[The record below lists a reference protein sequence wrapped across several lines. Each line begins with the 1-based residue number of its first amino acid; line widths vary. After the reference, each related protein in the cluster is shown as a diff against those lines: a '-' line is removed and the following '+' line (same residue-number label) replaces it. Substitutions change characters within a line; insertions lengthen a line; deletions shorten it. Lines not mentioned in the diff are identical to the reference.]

1 VIFEDVQ
8 RADQVAAVAGEARGQ
23 LDQAGAG
30 VGQALQGL
38 YASTRGE
45 LTGAGTAAA
54 ASMTD
59 TGNRGASDVGTAGAT
74 ILEKIGSATTSAVT
88 SINARGDRA
97 QATLVGGGQ
106 TFAQQLA
113 QGHGQFTSKLGGLV
127 DFATRTISEKV
138 DAGLAYQDQWVER
151 ARGEARSASQQIGQR
166 YDTLKAEADAQN
178 SAAQRSWLSDAWGAV
193 TGWIDSV
200 RQAFLRKLGNFWGG
214 LLFGILSAIVIVVIG
229 LAIGWAVGAIVG
241 LFIAS
246 STVAAIVT
254 AVILIGGAIGI
265 AIYARFQEFYADN
278 PGQDAGFW
286 RGLGLVGLGIADLTG
301 IPYMIEGI
309 TGQRAFGAKMNT
321 ADSAERFGMGL
332 VFFITAGIATWKG
345 VRWFRARG
353 PRTAPPPPPPGDRPP
368 VGDPHPPGAP
378 DPHAPAG
385 DPHAPAHDPNAPAH
399 DPNAPAHDPNAPAD
413 DPNAP
418 AGRQLGLSER
428 ATEALTRMENIKA
441 DPVGDANAQ
450 PNHNHYGA
458 ARREAVGEVV
468 ARRPDGTPFDH
479 IRDLQ
484 EAYRGLE
491 NVRAALEAEMRNPP
505 DTMTERG
512 LRVLLDK
519 YSELQGIMSRLKG
532 FLSSI
537 GQGNFP
543 PFHQWPPGS

>member
-8 RADQVAAVAGEARGQ
+8 RTDQVAAVAGEARGQ

-309 TGQRAFGAKMNT
+309 AGQRAFGAKMNT
-321 ADSAERFGMGL
+321 AQSAERFGMGL
-332 VFFITAGIATWKG
+332 VFFITAGIATWRG
-345 VRWFRARG
+345 VKWFRGRA
-353 PRTAPPPPPPGDRPP
+353 PTAPPVERPPVERPPADPNRAPVDPNRAPADPARAAGEPDQAPAEPNRPGRPAARPEAPRGWRGTLNEFGKRLRWPARSARAPGVPGANEIPVGEVNLDEVRAMGVDEAWARQQAQVYRAIADSEIGRNNPSARPRAEWLEALADRLRAQPRGPGLTVTPQPPPPRD
-368 VGDPHPPGAP
+368 
-378 DPHAPAG
+378 
-385 DPHAPAHDPNAPAH
+385 HD
-399 DPNAPAHDPNAPAD
+399 D
-413 DPNAP
+413 
-418 AGRQLGLSER
+418 
-428 ATEALTRMENIKA
+428 EN
-441 DPVGDANAQ
+441 
-450 PNHNHYGA
+450 
-458 ARREAVGEVV
+458 
-468 ARRPDGTPFDH
+468 
-479 IRDLQ
+479 
-484 EAYRGLE
+484 
-491 NVRAALEAEMRNPP
+491 
-505 DTMTERG
+505 
-512 LRVLLDK
+512 
-519 YSELQGIMSRLKG
+519 
-532 FLSSI
+532 
-537 GQGNFP
+537 
-543 PFHQWPPGS
+543 